1 MIRAVLDTNLLV
13 SYLLT
18 HHPPIATLIDDL
30 LAKDEFAIVTAP
42 ELLAEL
48 DRVLRY
54 PKLKR
59 YYTDKERTRF
69 VALVLALSEVAEL
82 PISSEEETTIPRI
95 CRDPDDD
102 RLIACAV
109 VGEADL
115 IVSGDDDLLAL
126 ERVGDIPILTAA
138 RFLEMLERGT

>member
-1 MIRAVLDTNLLV
+1 VIRAVLDTNLLV

-18 HHPPIATLIDDL
+18 HRPPIATIIDGF
-30 LAKDEFAIVTAP
+30 LAQDAFTMVAAP

-48 DRVLRY
+48 DRVLTY
-54 PKLKR
+54 PKLQR
-59 YYTDKERTRF
+59 YYTDEKRSPF
-69 VALVLALSEVAEL
+69 VALVLALSEVVEL
-82 PISSEEETTIPRI
+82 PETIPCI

-126 ERVGDIPILTAA
+126 EQVGDIPILTAA
-138 RFLEMLERGT
+138 RFLEMLERRT

>member
-18 HHPPIATLIDDL
+18 HRPPIATFIDGF
-30 LAKDEFAIVTAP
+30 LAKDVFVMVTAP
-42 ELLAEL
+42 KLLAGL

-54 PKLKR
+54 PKLQR
-59 YYTDKERTRF
+59 YYTDEERTRF
-69 VALVLALSEVAEL
+69 VALVLALSEVVDL
-82 PISSEEETTIPRI
+82 PETIPPI

-109 VGEADL
+109 VGEADI
-115 IVSGDDDLLAL
+115 IVSGDDDLLTL
-126 ERVGDIPILTAA
+126 KRVGHIPILTAVQ
-138 RFLEMLERGT
+138 FLEMLEQGN

>member
-18 HHPPIATLIDDL
+18 HRPPIATLIEDL
-30 LAKDEFAIVTAP
+30 LAKDEFIMVTSP

-48 DRVLRY
+48 DRVLTY
-54 PKLKR
+54 PKLQR
-59 YYTDKERTRF
+59 YYTAEERTRF
-69 VALVLALSEVAEL
+69 VALVMALSEVVDL
-82 PISSEEETTIPRI
+82 PDTLPRI

-109 VGEADL
+109 VGEADVIL
-115 IVSGDDDLLAL
+115 SGDDDLLAL
-126 ERVGDIPILTAA
+126 ERVGGIPILTAA
-138 RFLEMLERGT
+138 QFLRALEQES

>member
-18 HHPPIATLIDDL
+18 HRPPIATLIDDFV
-30 LAKDEFAIVTAP
+30 AKDEVIMVTSP

-48 DRVLRY
+48 DRVLTYR
-54 PKLKR
+54 KLQR
-59 YYTDKERTRF
+59 YYTNEERTRF
-69 VALVLALSEVAEL
+69 VALVMALSEVVDL
-82 PISSEEETTIPRI
+82 RDTIPRI

-109 VGEADL
+109 AGKADL
-115 IVSGDDDLLAL
+115 IVSGDDDVVAL
-126 ERVGDIPILTAA
+126 EQVGGIPILTAA
-138 RFLEMLERGT
+138 QFLEMLERGP